1 MANNSPEL
9 ITFNVFGEIRVTRQ
23 NVTVIAS
30 ATTRKG
36 DTFTEA
42 LYDFPEQEIGEVE
55 QDKTASAVFAAYVK
69 PNGEFLASFQETGDY
84 HLAHPVGDLPQVAMA
99 MSKTFKTLLKKATA
113 S

>member
-55 QDKTASAVFAAYVK
+55 HDKTASAVFAAYVK
-69 PNGEFLASFQETGDY
+69 PNGEYLVNFQETGDY
-84 HLAHPVGDLPQVAMA
+84 RPTRPLGDLPQVAMT
-99 MSKTFKTLLKKATA
+99 MSKTFKTLLQKATA